1 MLATLNSIEDA
12 LATQKGSDS
21 WNLHL
26 DKLCFEREA
35 ADAGAKNLTLS
46 RIKNSWQH
54 KAAIYLKDAAERQA
68 RWLGK
73 LNKQHGSRFRAILL
87 SADSRLLL
95 HLGRASVLENVGLYS
110 DRTTGLPLIPGT
122 SLKGVINTWA
132 AWDANTTS
140 GGYFNEGDSF
150 VSMRQADARHV
161 LGDNSDAGSQG
172 SGEIIFVGGFPAE
185 PNRLPRL
192 EFDIVTPHPDNGR
205 GRILPNIFL
214 AWGSGAL
221 WRFVILARP
230 GARDAVKL
238 LDLVEQWLIE
248 ALTQVGLGAK
258 TAAGYGRF
266 RLLDADERERIRKL
280 DDQRV
285 REEQQC
291 QERIQH
297 EAELAQLSPEEQ
309 AYARYVAN
317 QKDWVAAAREIAA
330 RPEPERQWILRYFRT
345 ASGQS
350 LLKSW
355 TNEKGKKRIENLK
368 AAGL

>member
-1 MLATLNSIEDA
+1 MLATFKPIEA
-12 LATQKGSDS
+12 LEARQGSDS

-26 DKLCFEREA
+26 DKLCFPREA
-35 ADAGAKNLTLS
+35 ADAGAKNLALS
-46 RIKNSWQH
+46 HVKNSWQY
-54 KAAIYLKDAAERQA
+54 KAAVYLKDAAERQA
-68 RWLGK
+68 RWLRK
-73 LNKQHGSRFRAILL
+73 LGKQHGSQFRAILL
-87 SADSRLLL
+87 SADSRLVL
-95 HLGRASVLENVGLYS
+95 HLGRASVLENIGLYS
-110 DRTTGLPLIPGT
+110 NHTTGLPLIPGT
-122 SLKGVINTWA
+122 SLKGVISTWA

-140 GGYFNEGDSF
+140 DGCFKEGDSF
-150 VSMRQADARHV
+150 ISMRQEDARSV

-185 PNRLPRL
+185 PNRLPSL
-192 EFDIVTPHPDNGR
+192 EFDILTPHPDNGR

-221 WRFVILARP
+221 WRFVIFARP
-230 GARDAVKL
+230 NACNATKL
-238 LDLVEQWLIE
+238 LDLTEQWLTE

-266 RLLDADERERIRKL
+266 RLPTPDEHERIRKL
-280 DDQRV
+280 DDQLTL
-285 REEQQC
+285 EDQEC
-291 QERIQH
+291 QKRAQH
-297 EAELAQLSPEEQ
+297 EAELAQLPPEEQ